1 MIDTWQWFLFP
12 QIWFKG
18 VLRLFDGR
26 FIHFK
31 FVYWIHLNA
40 KVIALLRIV
49 ILAETYFGTSNTNT
63 KTLPLLGL
71 LPKDTHGRHAYL
83 HVITFQQDFYHVI
96 DSVSYSWGLIWVMP
110 GLMYYTCID
119 YCSESHS
126 LFTTK
131 KSNATTEVPISTI
144 KIWK

>member
-1 MIDTWQWFLFP
+1 M
-12 QIWFKG
+12 
-18 VLRLFDGR
+18 LRLFDGR

-83 HVITFQQDFYHVI
+83 HVITFQQDFLPCYRFGLLFMRPNMSYAWI
-96 DSVSYSWGLIWVMP
+96 DVLYLYR
-110 GLMYYTCID
+110 L
-119 YCSESHS
+119 
-126 LFTTK
+126 LFGIT
-131 KSNATTEVPISTI
+131 
-144 KIWK
+144 